1 MSFVGDASEIEE
13 RALHSRAHPSRVLA
27 VVRALLLVIWIIVMV
42 SLFYLVVAFAK
53 HRIPG
58 LLMTFHGGVARLFG
72 MRIHVRGELRT
83 EGTMLYVSNHAS
95 YLDVFVLGARVP
107 ASFIAK
113 AEVAGWPVFGSLAK
127 FQNTLFFERNTRRAA
142 DQIGVMKDHLVQRS
156 NLILF
161 PEGTSTPGDQVQPF
175 RSSLFAAIDDGH
187 IQPVSVVYADYAG
200 LPMTQAERDR
210 YAWYLPMSFAPHFFS
225 GLGLLRSDVYIV
237 SHKPV
242 RLTDFPDRK
251 SCAAYC
257 EQQVRDGLGSVLNR
271 V

>member
-1 MSFVGDASEIEE
+1 MSFAGDAGEIAE
-13 RALHSRAHPSRVLA
+13 RAVRSRAQPSRLLA
-27 VVRALLLVIWIIVMV
+27 VARALLLVIWIVLMV
-42 SLFYLVVAFAK
+42 SLFYVVVVTAK

-72 MRIHVRGELRT
+72 MRIHMRGELVTGRPV
-83 EGTMLYVSNHAS
+83 LYVSNHAS

-142 DQIGVMKDHLVQRS
+142 DQIGVMRDHLRQRS

-175 RSSLFAAIDDGH
+175 RSSLFAAIEDGQ
-187 IQPVSVVYADYAG
+187 IQPLTVVYAKYAG
-200 LPMTQAERDR
+200 EPMTQAERDR
-210 YAWYLPMSFAPHFFS
+210 YAWYLPMAFAPHFFS
-225 GLGLLRSDVYIV
+225 ALGLAGSDVYIIC
-237 SHKPV
+237 HKPV
-242 RLTDFPDRK
+242 RPGDFPDRK
-251 SCAAYC
+251 RCAAYC
-257 EQQVRDGLGSVLNR
+257 EGQVRDGLESILNT